1 MSRALGAVILVW
13 LAAAVQGCAGT
24 PTSPEPIAPPVLG
37 PGAMLAQAEQRWA
50 ASRIAQYGYSI
61 SVGCFCPFPRPVRFE
76 VRDGNSSAPG
86 LDDKTRAWMAR
97 FESIDALFAML
108 REHVQ
113 RNPARFEIEYHPT
126 LGYPAKGY
134 LDGSF
139 NIADDELS
147 FEVAEFAVLQ

>member
-1 MSRALGAVILVW
+1 MKRIRQAVVAGL
-13 LAAAVQGCAGT
+13 LLAAVQGCTVT
-24 PTSPEPIAPPVLG
+24 PTSPEPIAPPGLG
-37 PGAMLAQAEQRWA
+37 PGGMLARAEQRWA

-76 VRDGNSSAPG
+76 VRHGDSSAPG
-86 LDDKTRAWMAR
+86 LDDRTRAWMAR

-108 REHVQ
+108 HEHVQ

-126 LGYPAKGY
+126 LGYPTKGY

-139 NIADDELS
+139 NVADDELS
-147 FEVAEFAVLQ
+147 FEVAEFTVLQ